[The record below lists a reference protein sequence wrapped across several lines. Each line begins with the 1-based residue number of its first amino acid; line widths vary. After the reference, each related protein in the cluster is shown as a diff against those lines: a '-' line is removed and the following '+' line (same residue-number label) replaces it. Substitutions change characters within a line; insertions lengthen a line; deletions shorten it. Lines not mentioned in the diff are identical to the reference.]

1 MASADGARRRRVSS
15 SHVLRG
21 PHRTHGTTDE
31 WLDDEVLAYSSAG
44 LYRWGSEPGTEQ
56 SIVLR
61 VWESDGHEYGW
72 FGRRNDV
79 LGMEL
84 VQRSLTETPCGV
96 WVPFHRYTSTHP
108 RRRTTEPALYLL
120 LRTRVPPG
128 PFGVPASLGTDPER

>member
-1 MASADGARRRRVSS
+1 VSL

-31 WLDDEVLAYSSAG
+31 WLDDEVLAYSRAG
-44 LYRWGSEPGTEQ
+44 LYRWGAEAGTEQ
-56 SIVLR
+56 AIVLR
-61 VWESDGHEYGW
+61 VWESDGHDDGW

-84 VQRSLTETPCGV
+84 VERSQTETPCGV

-120 LRTRVPPG
+120 LRTRIPPG
-128 PFGVPASLGTDPER
+128 PLGAAALSGELGR